1 MFTSCLSTQT
11 LESLVSISAD
21 EDSFYVLA
29 STIQSLYNSLKED
42 ASTRGKDRY
51 LKLMAYILESYLNKP
66 KLSFLRQH
74 LAEAIARQ
82 TQDDYAAHYF
92 KQRFAKAE
100 IYELLKQHHNLT
112 GKWLIL
118 THVDYDHQKFK
129 VKQV

>member
-1 MFTSCLSTQT
+1 MSESCVSVQT

-21 EDSFYVLA
+21 GDSFYVLA
-29 STIQSLYNSLKED
+29 STIQSLYTCLKED
-42 ASTRGKDRY
+42 DINQRQRSLLETDGIFTR
-51 LKLMAYILESYLNKP
+51 
-66 KLSFLRQH
+66 KLSQYS
-74 LAEAIARQ
+74 EAIVLTSAFSRNGCSSNSRRLCG
-82 TQDDYAAHYF
+82 ALF

-100 IYELLKQHHNLT
+100 IHELLKHHHKLT